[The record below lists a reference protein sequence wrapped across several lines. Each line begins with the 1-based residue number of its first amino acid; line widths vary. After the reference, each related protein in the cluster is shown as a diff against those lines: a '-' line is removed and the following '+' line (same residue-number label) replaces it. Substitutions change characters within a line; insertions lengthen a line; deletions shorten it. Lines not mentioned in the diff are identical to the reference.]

1 MKGQHRLLFF
11 IRHSEEFTYN
21 SFLISSRSAK
31 MIRLMQA
38 TDLQAVAQIEKRV
51 QSHPWTLNQFEESM
65 TSYLSTVVE
74 LNNQVVGFCILQPV
88 VDEANLLLM
97 AIDPNQ
103 QGKGFGYQLLDESI
117 ALLKN
122 NPVQIFLEVRES
134 NQAAIALYEK
144 SEFHQIDLRK
154 NYYPNKDGSRE
165 HAIIMVK
172 SCSDDFSKLF
182 K

>member
-1 MKGQHRLLFF
+1 
-11 IRHSEEFTYN
+11 
-21 SFLISSRSAK
+21 

-38 TDLQAVAQIEKRV
+38 SDLHVVAEIENQV
-51 QSHPWTLNQFEESM
+51 QSHPWKISQFEESII
-65 TSYLSTVVE
+65 SYVSTVIE
-74 LNNQVVGFCILQPV
+74 QNNQVVGFCILQPV
-88 VDEANLLLM
+88 LDEANLLLM
-97 AIDPNQ
+97 AIHPSQ
-103 QGKGFGYQLLDESI
+103 QGRGLGYQLLEESI
-117 ALLKN
+117 TLLKN

-144 SEFHQIDLRK
+144 SGFHQIDLRK

-172 SCSDDFSKLF
+172 TCSDDFSKLF

>member
-1 MKGQHRLLFF
+1 
-11 IRHSEEFTYN
+11 
-21 SFLISSRSAK
+21 

-38 TDLQAVAQIEKRV
+38 SDLHVVAEIENQV
-51 QSHPWTLNQFEESM
+51 QSHPWKISQFEESI
-65 TSYLSTVVE
+65 TSYVSTVIE
-74 LNNQVVGFCILQPV
+74 QNNQVVGFCILQPV
-88 VDEANLLLM
+88 LDEANLLLM
-97 AIDPNQ
+97 AIHPSQ
-103 QGKGFGYQLLDESI
+103 QGRGLGYQLLEESI
-117 ALLKN
+117 TLLKN

-144 SEFHQIDLRK
+144 SGFHQIDLRK

-172 SCSDDFSKLF
+172 TCSDDFSKLF